1 MTFFKL
7 AWRNVW
13 RNPRR
18 SGLTVAAIAVGL
30 MALIFMWAFVDGVNE
45 QMIENSTR
53 YLAGHLQIHR
63 SGYHQQ
69 KTLDL
74 LLEQDDQIW
83 QKLRAQPQ
91 VAASTRRLEGAA
103 LISLGDKSRGIMVF
117 GIEPGSEQRV
127 TTLAQTVRQGRYLN
141 DSDRNA
147 ILLGRTA
154 AASLKAGVGSE
165 VVLVTQGADGSV
177 GAGRYQVAGIF
188 DTKMDMLDGNYAFIP
203 LAAAQ
208 ELFSAANAVT
218 ALVARLEQ
226 RPATESVLA
235 ALAPQLGGAREILG
249 WQKLL
254 PNVVQSVEFHQV
266 VAFILLLVLFVVVA
280 VGITNTI
287 LMAVMERTREFGV
300 IMALGTRAA
309 QVTRLVFYEA
319 CLLGLAGLVLGASAG
334 LALTGYYAVY
344 GINLGRY
351 NQAMEVMQGL
361 TGVIYPLLRLDRTL
375 LVCALVFATAVL
387 AAIYPAVKAARLRPV
402 EAIRG
407 LPGSFAVPAWLRW
420 RAWQARGA
428 AAAPPWPLF
437 IKIAA
442 RGIARNPRRT
452 ALTVAATAFGLT
464 AFIFLYSFV
473 DGYFK
478 QMVDNSTGY
487 ITGDM
492 QIQHPLF
499 RQEMA
504 PGLAL
509 RESATLLRKIE
520 QLPMVA
526 AAAPRVQ
533 VQALISSASQSQNIL
548 LFGIDPERERN
559 VTILH
564 RSVQTGS
571 ALRNGQD
578 REIMLG
584 SKLADKL
591 QVKLGGKVVI
601 MAQTSDATL
610 ASAAYRVSAIF
621 QTESEAFDNAIAF
634 VSLSAGQALLGL
646 GENISSI
653 ALRLRERDQLDAA
666 GAALTR
672 ELAATPYV
680 LLSWRALLPEVAQ
693 MIDYV
698 SMNFKLVI
706 GIVFFVVAMGV
717 TNTLLMSVLERTHEF
732 GIMMALGTRPAQI
745 VRLVLYESLALAL
758 IGVLLGYLAGYMLVQ
773 YLAIDGIDL
782 TAYSRGL
789 QTIPGLTGVITPRL
803 QTAHLALPALLL
815 LAINGV
821 AALYPGWRAARLK
834 PVEAIRHA

>member
-1 MTFFKL
+1 MNFFKL

-18 SGLTVAAIAVGL
+18 SALTVTAIAVGL
-30 MALIFMWAFVDGVNE
+30 MALIFMWAFVDGINQ

-63 SGYHQQ
+63 SGYHEQ

-74 LLEQDDQIW
+74 LLAQDDQLW

-91 VAASTRRLEGAA
+91 VAASTRRLEGSA
-103 LISLGDKSRGIMVF
+103 LISRGDKSRGLMVI

-127 TTLAQTVRQGRYLN
+127 TTLAQTVRHGRYLN
-141 DSDRNA
+141 DADRNA

-154 AASLKAGVGSE
+154 AASLKASVGSE

-177 GAGRYQVAGIF
+177 GAGRYLVAGIF
-188 DTKMDMLDGNYAFIP
+188 DTRMDMLDGNYAFIA

-208 ELFSAANAVT
+208 ELFSASNAVT
-218 ALVARLEQ
+218 ALVARLNS
-226 RPATESVLA
+226 RAASAAVLA
-235 ALAPQLGGAREILG
+235 ALAPQLGAEREILG

-266 VAFILLLVLFVVVA
+266 VAYILLLVLFVVVA
-280 VGITNTI
+280 VGITNTV

-300 IMALGTRAA
+300 MMALGTRAA

-319 CLLGLAGLVLGASAG
+319 CLLALAGLLLGASLG
-334 LALTGYYAVY
+334 LALTEYYAVY

-361 TGVIYPLLRLDRTL
+361 TGQIYPLLRLDRTL
-375 LVCALVFATAVL
+375 SVCALVFVTAVL
-387 AAIYPAVKAARLRPV
+387 AATYPAVKAARLSPV

-407 LPGSFAVPAWLRW
+407 LPFSFAVPAWLMWHSW
-420 RAWQARGA
+420 RPGSLR
-428 AAAPPWPLF
+428 WPLF
-437 IKIAA
+437 VKIAA

-452 ALTVAATAFGLT
+452 ALTVSATAFGLA

-473 DGYFK
+473 DGYFS

-492 QIQHPLF
+492 QIQHRLF

-504 PGLAL
+504 PELAL
-509 RESATLLRKIE
+509 RQNAALLKKIQ

-526 AAAPRVQ
+526 AAASRVQ

-548 LFGIDPERERN
+548 LYGIDPERERK
-559 VTILH
+559 VTNIL
-564 RSVQTGS
+564 RSVQSDTP
-571 ALRNGQD
+571 LRSGQD

-591 QVKLGGKVVI
+591 QVKLGEKVVI
-601 MAQTSDATL
+601 MAQSSDVEL
-610 ASAAYRVSAIF
+610 AQAAYRVSAIF
-621 QTESEAFDNAIAF
+621 QTGSEAFDNAIAF
-634 VSLSAGQALLGL
+634 VSLQAGQALLGL
-646 GENISSI
+646 GENVSSI
-653 ALRLRERDQLDAA
+653 ALRLREREQLDAVS
-666 GAALTR
+666 AALTR
-672 ELAATPYV
+672 ELAHTPYV
-680 LLSWRALLPEVAQ
+680 VLSWRELLPEVAQ
-693 MIDYV
+693 MISYV
-698 SMNFKLVI
+698 KMNLKLVI

-717 TNTLLMSVLERTHEF
+717 TNTLLMSVLERTREF

-745 VRLVLYESLALAL
+745 VRLVLYEALALAL
-758 IGVLLGYLAGYMLVQ
+758 IGCLFGYLAGLLLVQ
-773 YLAIDGIDL
+773 YLAMDGIDL
-782 TAYSRGL
+782 TVYSRGL
-789 QTIPGLTGVITPRL
+789 QTVPGLTGIIYPRL
-803 QTAHLALPALLL
+803 QTAHIAIPAVLL
-815 LAINGV
+815 LAINAL
-821 AALYPGWRAARLK
+821 AALYPGWRAARLQ
-834 PVEAIRHA
+834 PVTAIRHV